1 MLLLKLL
8 NKKLKFIDVYFLE
21 WKKINVNFNIN
32 LIFEI

>member
-8 NKKLKFIDVYFLE
+8 NNKLKFIDVYFLE

>member
-8 NKKLKFIDVYFLE
+8 NKKLKIIDVYFLE